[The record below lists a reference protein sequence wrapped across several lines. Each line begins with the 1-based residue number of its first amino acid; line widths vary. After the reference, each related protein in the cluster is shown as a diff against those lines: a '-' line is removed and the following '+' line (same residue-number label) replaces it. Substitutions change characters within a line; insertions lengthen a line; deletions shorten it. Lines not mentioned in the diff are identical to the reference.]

1 MSGFGHIAANSKDL
15 PCIRAIGAAATLIS
29 GLIHQSEDLT
39 DYTIE
44 WISGPNGSGGKT
56 AGCRRAM
63 IAALSQ
69 SQSMIR

>member
-1 MSGFGHIAANSKDL
+1 MRGFSHLAANSKDFSY
-15 PCIRAIGAAATLIS
+15 IRAIGAAATLIS

-44 WISGPNGSGGKT
+44 WISGPDGSGSKT
-56 AGCRRAM
+56 AGCRRAT